1 MSTPAYLIK
10 PLFTRKGG
18 GRKTLEA
25 VAVASC
31 HEVIEVTSALLV
43 SRKGKFNFEISKLFI

>member
-18 GRKTLEA
+18 GIETLEA

-31 HEVIEVTSALLV
+31 HEVIEVMSALLV